1 MPTADAEVQAEVGDG
16 VSTLPP
22 SMIRK
27 EPPALP
33 ELGQMQ
39 VLKHFLRLSQE
50 NLGAD
55 LNVDIGQ
62 GTCTMKY
69 SPKINEQF
77 ATSPK
82 FTELHPLQPEST
94 AQGILEIIH
103 QLDLFLRE
111 ISGLDRFSFQPG
123 GGSHAILG
131 MASMVKAYHQA
142 SGEGEQRDEIITTIF
157 SHPSDYSAASVLG
170 FKVINLYPDSD
181 GMPDLEALKTAVSD
195 RTAALFITNPEDT
208 GIYNAR
214 IAEFTKAV
222 HDVGGL
228 CGYDQANANG
238 ILGITRAKE
247 AGFDLCFF
255 NLHKTFS
262 SPHGCGGPGSG
273 ALGATEAMG
282 EFLPVP
288 LVELDG
294 SRYSLNYDLPDS
306 IGKIRSFY
314 GVMPAVVK
322 AYSWIMALG
331 ASGLEEAARVAVL
344 NNNYLFKKVT
354 QIRGVSAPYAQ
365 GRHRIEQVRY
375 SWEKLF
381 NETGVGTWDITCRL
395 ADFGMHMWSSH
406 HPFIV
411 PEPMTLEPTE
421 SYSKAELDE
430 YIAVLEQVSKEAYED
445 PELVKT
451 APHNSV
457 IRRPGHDTLDDP
469 DKWAV
474 TWRSYLKKC
483 SEGKRKRI

>member
-142 SGEGEQRDEIITTIF
+142 S
-157 SHPSDYSAASVLG
+157 
-170 FKVINLYPDSD
+170 
-181 GMPDLEALKTAVSD
+181 
-195 RTAALFITNPEDT
+195 
-208 GIYNAR
+208 
-214 IAEFTKAV
+214 
-222 HDVGGL
+222 
-228 CGYDQANANG
+228 
-238 ILGITRAKE
+238 
-247 AGFDLCFF
+247 
-255 NLHKTFS
+255 
-262 SPHGCGGPGSG
+262 
-273 ALGATEAMG
+273 
-282 EFLPVP
+282 
-288 LVELDG
+288 
-294 SRYSLNYDLPDS
+294 
-306 IGKIRSFY
+306 
-314 GVMPAVVK
+314 
-322 AYSWIMALG
+322 
-331 ASGLEEAARVAVL
+331 
-344 NNNYLFKKVT
+344 
-354 QIRGVSAPYAQ
+354 
-365 GRHRIEQVRY
+365 
-375 SWEKLF
+375 
-381 NETGVGTWDITCRL
+381 
-395 ADFGMHMWSSH
+395 
-406 HPFIV
+406 
-411 PEPMTLEPTE
+411 
-421 SYSKAELDE
+421 
-430 YIAVLEQVSKEAYED
+430 
-445 PELVKT
+445 
-451 APHNSV
+451 
-457 IRRPGHDTLDDP
+457 
-469 DKWAV
+469 
-474 TWRSYLKKC
+474 
-483 SEGKRKRI
+483 